1 MSHNEHHEGVLDGVA
16 GQLKTVFAQS
26 AQGVYIYLD
35 DDHLICN
42 EKFAKMLGYSSAKE
56 VRSTE
61 GSFLEA
67 FVAESSQPVLAK
79 AYQDA
84 MQHQTGSTNQ
94 ITWKTKTD
102 KEVGSTTI
110 LVPIEFDGHLMA
122 LHFITEK

>member
-1 MSHNEHHEGVLDGVA
+1 
-16 GQLKTVFAQS
+16 
-26 AQGVYIYLD
+26 
-35 DDHLICN
+35 
-42 EKFAKMLGYSSAKE
+42 MLGYSSAKE

-84 MQHQTGSTNQ
+84 MEHQTGSTNQ

-110 LVPIEFDGHLMA
+110 LVPIEFDEHLLA
-122 LHFITEK
+122 LHFVTEK